1 MNYLRQIY
9 DKSETSNTTGN
20 KRICSYKLVAPLY
33 YRVMNDNQLDD
44 LKQFIA
50 ASVSQSEERLR
61 NEMNQGFEAVRQE
74 FQAVRQEMA
83 DGFRGVGGQYVKLCV
98 NWLSLAELPMRLA
111 SSTC

>member
-1 MNYLRQIY
+1 
-9 DKSETSNTTGN
+9 
-20 KRICSYKLVAPLY
+20 
-33 YRVMNDNQLDD
+33 MNDNQLDD

-83 DGFRGVGGQYVKLCV
+83 DGFRGVGEAIDVIHKHIDEQ
-98 NWLSLAELPMRLA
+98 NELNTTVDKRLTRLEQRIA
-111 SSTC
+111 

>member
-1 MNYLRQIY
+1 
-9 DKSETSNTTGN
+9 
-20 KRICSYKLVAPLY
+20 
-33 YRVMNDNQLDD
+33 MNDNQLDD

-83 DGFRGVGGQYVKLCV
+83 DGFRGVGEAIDVIHKHSDEQ
-98 NWLSLAELPMRLA
+98 NELNATVDKRLTRLEQRIA
-111 SSTC
+111 